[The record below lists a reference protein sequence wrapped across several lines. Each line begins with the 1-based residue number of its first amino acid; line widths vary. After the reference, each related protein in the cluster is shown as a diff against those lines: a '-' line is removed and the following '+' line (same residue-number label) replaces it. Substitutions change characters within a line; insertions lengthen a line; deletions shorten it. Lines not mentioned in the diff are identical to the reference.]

1 MPHCPA
7 HGVIHPYSAP
17 PGLRVSRSI
26 WLTPALLAC
35 FAAAALGIQAIL
47 PRITF
52 RYGRFISHLAGINS
66 FELPK
71 QASIAVRPLTVA
83 VILLFAGFSA
93 GSVPARIRLAVR
105 ALAIYLP
112 LMVLVDVGM
121 ARLTRFG
128 GPSPFSTRGNIVDG
142 VVGIIAVAL
151 AVFSDA
157 RLPPRVIVKAILRR
171 PRYYILLMLICIVA
185 AVVSIWALFHYE
197 STRMHAI
204 SHIPLLGGVLSVVVL
219 FFALFPTYLCLC
231 GYVIERARRHSLET
245 LEPPAARPGAD
256 PGTGLEA
263 GAGEDRE
270 AAPVAGSG
278 LRAAGGLDPEVMR
291 SAPLTFGFLVPAH
304 NEERHIGH
312 CVRAIDNAAAEWP
325 GRCTIYVVENG
336 STDNTYAESRA
347 ALDACQHAH
356 GVLLT
361 SSTDS
366 KMHAKAHALN
376 TALYAATEDVV
387 IRVDADT
394 FVARSILPLTAPY
407 FEDPR
412 VGGVGSVPLPHKLT
426 LWIERMRAVEV
437 YYGAAFKRTAQ
448 GAVDAIPVLPGA
460 TVAYRR
466 HLVVALG
473 GIAEGMLGEDADIT
487 MRVGRLGYQIIS
499 DPAIKTYSEQPQN
512 FRELR
517 EQRMR
522 WSFGLFHSISRNRDA
537 IFGLDGLRGVWT
549 MPWACFVM
557 FRKLILIP
565 FAVAV
570 LGLILEDGSLF
581 PLHEIAAA
589 GAIAL
594 GAQLLVMAVV
604 VSILGG
610 PSRVISLPSY
620 IVFRLIVTYFSL
632 ETLLTVP
639 IKEPRWWPSPSPAR
653 RRQLAVAGASPPL
666 PPSLPNQSSG
676 PPEP

>member
-1 MPHCPA
+1 M
-7 HGVIHPYSAP
+7 
-17 PGLRVSRSI
+17 LRSI
-26 WLTPALLAC
+26 WLTPALLLS
-35 FAAAALGIQAIL
+35 FAAVALGIQEIL

-52 RYGRFISHLAGINS
+52 RYGRFISHLAGISS

-83 VILLFAGFSA
+83 VLILFAAFSA
-93 GSVPARIRLAVR
+93 GTVPARIWLAVR
-105 ALAIYLP
+105 ELAIYLP

-121 ARLTRFG
+121 ARLAHLG

-142 VVGIIAVAL
+142 VVGIIAAAL

-157 RLPPRVIVKAILRR
+157 RLPAPVTIRPILKR
-171 PRYYILLMLICIVA
+171 PRYYVLVLLTCIIL
-185 AVVSIWALFHYE
+185 AVVTIWALFTYE
-197 STRMHAI
+197 SNRLHAI
-204 SHIPLLGGVLSVVVL
+204 SHIPLLGGILSVVVL
-219 FFALFPTYLCLC
+219 FFALFPAYLCLF
-231 GYVIERARRHSLET
+231 GYVIERARRHSLEA
-245 LEPPAARPGAD
+245 LERPAQDPAAGSARPAD
-256 PGTGLEA
+256 GPADGGETGPEAAARLRADVEA
-263 GAGEDRE
+263 GD
-270 AAPVAGSG
+270 
-278 LRAAGGLDPEVMR
+278 LDPEVML

-304 NEERHIGH
+304 NEEVHITH
-312 CVRAIDNAAAEWP
+312 CIQAIDNAAGEWP
-325 GRCTIYVVENG
+325 GRSTIYVVENG
-336 STDNTYAESRA
+336 STDNTYEVARA

-361 SSTDS
+361 SSTNS

-412 VGGVGSVPLPHKLT
+412 VGGVGSCPLPHKLT
-426 LWIERMRAVEV
+426 LWIERMRAIEV

-512 FRELR
+512 FRQLR

-522 WSFGLFHSISRNRDA
+522 WSFGLFHSMSRNRDA
-537 IFGLDGLRGVWT
+537 IFGFDGLRGVWT

-557 FRKLILIP
+557 FRKLMLIP

-570 LGLILEDGSLF
+570 LGLILLEDSLF

-620 IVFRLIVTYFSL
+620 IVFRLIVTYFAL

-639 IKEPRWWPSPSPAR
+639 IKQPRWWPVLNPAR
-653 RRQLAVAGASPPL
+653 RRQLAVAGANPPL

-676 PPEP
+676 PPES

>member
-1 MPHCPA
+1 
-7 HGVIHPYSAP
+7 VI
-17 PGLRVSRSI
+17 RSI
-26 WLTPALLAC
+26 WLTPALLLS
-35 FAAAALGIQAIL
+35 FAVVALGIQEIL
-47 PRITF
+47 PKITF
-52 RYGRFISHLAGINS
+52 RYGRFISHLAGISS

-83 VILLFAGFSA
+83 VLLIFAGFSA
-93 GSVPARIRLAVR
+93 GSVPARIRLAAR
-105 ALAIYLP
+105 ELAIYLP

-121 ARLTRFG
+121 ARLAHFG
-128 GPSPFSTRGNIVDG
+128 GPSPFSTRGNIIDG

-157 RLPPRVIVKAILRR
+157 RLPPRVIVRAILKR
-171 PRYYILLMLICIVA
+171 PRYYVLVLLICLVLAIVT
-185 AVVSIWALFHYE
+185 IWALFNYE
-197 STRMHAI
+197 SDRLHAL

-219 FFALFPTYLCLC
+219 FFVLFPSYLCLF
-231 GYVIERARRHSLET
+231 GYVIERARRHSLEA
-245 LEPPAARPGAD
+245 LEPPGTG
-256 PGTGLEA
+256 PGTGSA
-263 GAGEDRE
+263 GPE
-270 AAPVAGSG
+270 AGSG
-278 LRAAGGLDPEVMR
+278 GGGQAAHGGDPGVRPLGELDPEVMR

-304 NEERHIGH
+304 NEEKHITH
-312 CVRAIDNAAAEWP
+312 CVQAIDNAAGEWP
-325 GRCTIYVVENG
+325 GRTTIYVVENG
-336 STDNTYAESRA
+336 STDNTYEVARA

-361 SSTDS
+361 SATDS

-412 VGGVGSVPLPHKLT
+412 VGGVGAVPLPHKLT
-426 LWIERMRAVEV
+426 LWIERMRAIEV

-466 HLVVALG
+466 YVVVDLG

-522 WSFGLFHSISRNRDA
+522 WSFGLFHSMSRNRDA
-537 IFGLDGLRGVWT
+537 ILGFDGLRGTWT
-549 MPWACFVM
+549 MPWAIFVM
-557 FRKLILIP
+557 FRKLMLIP

-570 LGLILEDGSLF
+570 LGLILLQDSLF

-594 GAQLLVMAVV
+594 GAQLIVMAVV

-620 IVFRLIVTYFSL
+620 VVFRLIVTYFAL

-639 IKEPRWWPSPSPAR
+639 IKEPHWWPSLNPAR
-653 RRQLAVAGASPPL
+653 RRQLAVAGTSPLL
-666 PPSLPNQSSG
+666 PPSRPNQSSG

>member
-1 MPHCPA
+1 M
-7 HGVIHPYSAP
+7 
-17 PGLRVSRSI
+17 
-26 WLTPALLAC
+26 LLS
-35 FAAAALGIQAIL
+35 FAGAALGIQVIL
-47 PRITF
+47 PKITF
-52 RYGRFISHLAGINS
+52 RYGRFISSLAGIHS

-71 QASIAVRPLTVA
+71 QASIAVRPLTIA
-83 VILLFAGFSA
+83 ILILFAAFSA
-93 GSVPARIRLAVR
+93 GSVPARARLAAR
-105 ALAIYLP
+105 ELLIYLP
-112 LMVLVDVGM
+112 LMVLLDVLL
-121 ARLTRFG
+121 ARLARYG
-128 GPSPFSTRGNIVDG
+128 GPSPFSTRGNILDG
-142 VVGIIAVAL
+142 VVGIIAAAL
-151 AVFSDA
+151 AVFATIRKPSRA
-157 RLPPRVIVKAILRR
+157 IVHPILKR
-171 PRYYILLMLICIVA
+171 PRYY
-185 AVVSIWALFHYE
+185 AVVLLGCIAATVVTIWALFHWE
-197 STRMHAI
+197 SSRLHWL

-231 GYVIERARRHSLET
+231 GYVIQRARRHSLEA
-245 LEPPAARPGAD
+245 LEPPATR
-256 PGTGLEA
+256 L
-263 GAGEDRE
+263 
-270 AAPVAGSG
+270 
-278 LRAAGGLDPEVMR
+278 AGGQPPALADGGPPAAANGATAWPPNLAWPPDR
-291 SAPLTFGFLVPAH
+291 PLSFGFLVPAH
-304 NEERHIGH
+304 NEEEYIGH
-312 CVRAIDNAAAEWP
+312 CIRAMDAAAGEWM
-325 GRCTIYVVENG
+325 GDVTIYIVENG
-336 STDNTYAESRA
+336 STDATYELSRA
-347 ALDACQHAH
+347 ALDACQHAR

-361 SSTDS
+361 SHTAS
-366 KMHAKAHALN
+366 KIHAKAHALN
-376 TALYAATEDVV
+376 TALFAATEDVV

-394 FVARSILPLTAPY
+394 FVSRSILPLAAPY

-426 LWIERMRAVEV
+426 IWIERMRAVEV

-466 HLVVALG
+466 DLVTMVG

-499 DPAIKTYSEQPQN
+499 DPAIKAYSVQPQN

-522 WSFGLFHSISRNRDA
+522 WSFGLFHSITRNREA
-537 IFGLDGLRGVWT
+537 IFGLDGLRGIWT

-557 FRKLILIP
+557 FRKLMLIP

-570 LGLILEDGSLF
+570 LGLILLDDSFF

-610 PSRVISLPSY
+610 PARVISLPSY
-620 IVFRLIVTYFSL
+620 IVFRLIVTYFAL

-639 IKEPRWWPSPSPAR
+639 LKEPRWWLALR
-653 RRQLAVAGASPPL
+653 GAQHRQLAVAGAGPMGPG
-666 PPSLPNQSSG
+666 PGPLPNQSSG
-676 PPEP
+676 PPEPR